1 MGASDSGTL
10 PTTIVIFGASGD
22 LTKRKLIPALL
33 HLHRKDRLPPG
44 LKIVGFSRSRFT
56 NESFREHLRSASEQ
70 FAGEE
75 VSSETWKDFAG
86 GIFYCP
92 GDITRPGDYGRLGKT
107 LAEIEGGPANRLYYT
122 ATAPAFYAETVT
134 SLGAAGLAEDG
145 GGWRRVVI
153 EKPFGRDLASARDL
167 NRSLHAVFGEEQIY
181 RIDHY
186 LGKETAQNIL
196 FFRFANSIFEPLW
209 NRNYV
214 DHVQI
219 TVAEEVDVGHRAD
232 YYDKAGVLRDMFQNH
247 LLQLV
252 ALTTMEPPASIDA
265 DQTRNEKNKVFSAI
279 RPIPR
284 GEIEK
289 HSVCAQYR
297 GYKDTPGVDGSSRTP
312 TFAALRLQI
321 DNWRWQGVPFFLR
334 SGKALAAKTSQ
345 IVIQFRCP
353 PHVMFQL
360 PPGKSIRSN
369 ILVLAIQPDE
379 GMDLRFEIK
388 VPGTLSET
396 RSVNMAFD
404 YSDEFGPRSIPD
416 AYERLLL
423 DVINGDASLF
433 TRSDGIESCWR
444 FIDPIVDAWSGPDAP
459 QPAIY
464 ERGSW
469 GPSESDALIA
479 GHGRRWQISEEHWAS

>member
-1 MGASDSGTL
+1 
-10 PTTIVIFGASGD
+10 
-22 LTKRKLIPALL
+22 
-33 HLHRKDRLPPG
+33 
-44 LKIVGFSRSRFT
+44 
-56 NESFREHLRSASEQ
+56 
-70 FAGEE
+70 

-167 NRSLHAVFGEEQIY
+167 NRSLHAVFGEDQIY

-297 GYKDTPGVDGSSRTP
+297 GYKDAFLLTLGKGPGRQDLPDRDSVPLPAPCHVSTTSR
-312 TFAALRLQI
+312 
-321 DNWRWQGVPFFLR
+321 
-334 SGKALAAKTSQ
+334 
-345 IVIQFRCP
+345 
-353 PHVMFQL
+353 
-360 PPGKSIRSN
+360 
-369 ILVLAIQPDE
+369 
-379 GMDLRFEIK
+379 
-388 VPGTLSET
+388 
-396 RSVNMAFD
+396 
-404 YSDEFGPRSIPD
+404 
-416 AYERLLL
+416 
-423 DVINGDASLF
+423 
-433 TRSDGIESCWR
+433 
-444 FIDPIVDAWSGPDAP
+444 
-459 QPAIY
+459 
-464 ERGSW
+464 
-469 GPSESDALIA
+469 
-479 GHGRRWQISEEHWAS
+479 